1 LARARVRQHVNPLS
15 NKYLTEVTVPDWE
28 KVYQNPGQPIHLDLG
43 CARGRFLL
51 QMAQLQSQI
60 NFLGIEIRETL
71 VLEANSIGEQLGLTN
86 LHYLFA
92 NVNNS
97 LDRILSSFPKD
108 SLHWVTIQF
117 PDPWF
122 KQRHK
127 RRRVVQPEVVDT
139 LAKYLVPGGKVL
151 LQSDVEDVALEM
163 GDRFWA
169 NSSFQ
174 KQHQEPWLET
184 NPLPV
189 PTEREKATFA
199 KGEPVYRLLF
209 AKI

>member
-1 LARARVRQHVNPLS
+1 MARARVRQHVNPLS

-51 QMAQLQSQI
+51 QMAQLQPQI

-71 VLEANSIGEQLGLTN
+71 VLEANSLGEKLGLTN

-108 SLHWVTIQF
+108 GLHWVTIQF

-127 RRRVVQPEVVDT
+127 RRRVVQPGVVDT

-163 GDRFWA
+163 GDRFLA
-169 NSSFQ
+169 HPSFQ

-199 KGEPVYRLLF
+199 KGEPVYRLFF